1 MTAVREDEVIR
12 VNPCRIPG
20 ADREASTERATL
32 TVDQVFTLVECIP
45 ARYRALVLLATFASL
60 RWGEVVALQRKD
72 LDPASGSMAVRQA
85 YVEVRAAGLVLG
97 PPKSRAGIRTVSI
110 PPFLRAP
117 LRQHLID
124 VADDPEAFVF
134 TTETGRPIWRCNF
147 NKLVGWQAAVAGV
160 GRPGLHFHD
169 LRHTDNTL
177 AADSGTGL
185 RNYRRRHV
193 RTFAGGVG

>member
-1 MTAVREDEVIR
+1 ME
-12 VNPCRIPG
+12 
-20 ADREASTERATL
+20 
-32 TVDQVFTLVECIP
+32 
-45 ARYRALVLLATFASL
+45 
-60 RWGEVVALQRKD
+60 
-72 LDPASGSMAVRQA
+72 VRQA

-97 PPKSRAGIRTVSI
+97 PPKSRAGIRTVSF

-147 NKLVGWQAAVAGV
+147 NKLVGWQAAVAGI

-177 AADSGTGL
+177 AADSGTSL
-185 RNYRRRHV
+185 RNYPPEARTNLRGRRWMTGRPTLTSSMPLGAGARKVTGELV
-193 RTFAGGVG
+193 RQDMP